1 MPTVLTLAGLFLVVS
16 VPSARGDAELRFL
29 GETHFVV
36 DESSG
41 TVVRL
46 LVERTGDPV
55 NVTALVLLEGEDTG
69 DFVATTA
76 AAFLLSSETNKT
88 VFITVRDDD
97 VPEADETFLF
107 TLRLQSSSNGVTVG
121 TPNTATITILSNDN
135 AFGIISF
142 NSTSLITVN
151 EPKDRNQYV
160 PLSLIREKGTYGT
173 VAVNFE
179 IVGGP
184 NPANE
189 DLRPDKGNITIPPG
203 RAVVVFSILIQD
215 DQLPE
220 DDEYFTVRLAGVAG
234 GALINPNGSSVQI
247 KINRNDSPLRFAQT
261 VFVVSE
267 ETGVVNITVTRGR
280 SDEGRLIG
288 SDDSEVSIDY
298 AVVSGN
304 SSASATPGS
313 DFRDL
318 QANRTLVFPP
328 RIYEAQLRFEIV
340 DDLVPEIAESFQV
353 VLLEDSLKGDGV
365 LLAPG
370 VAQVT
375 IEPNDKPYGVLSIS
389 IGLLTQTVIINED
402 STFRFEG
409 ITIARNGGTHGNV
422 SVDWTVMR
430 NSSDS
435 APVSDDLAPEAGTL
449 LFAAGQ
455 MTATLPL
462 NITDDASP
470 EEAEAFV
477 FRLLPGSVRGGAEVD
492 EPMEIV
498 FYIQD
503 SDDVYGMFRF
513 HPAEEQRIQSEP
525 SGRFLSISFLRE
537 GGTLGAVLLGF
548 TVLYIPAGP
557 VEPGRARDGVLN
569 GTRANSALFR
579 DGQSLARLTLP
590 IRNDAFLQNGAHFLV
605 QLDSVELVNIHTP
618 IPPVSPRFGGALN
631 ISLTVTPDIANGEIG
646 FTNNQTVVMHEPD
659 ENRTNP
665 ISLSLRRD
673 GTDGE
678 AVVFWSLRPVG
689 FNRDDVTPDDLGPFS
704 GSVTFLS
711 GQSDASINITVEAD
725 NIPEINETVL
735 ITLDRTNVENQIL
748 KPGFTSREIVI
759 LENDDPGGVF
769 EFSPRSRGPWI
780 INEGE
785 TVELRVVRSQGRL
798 LSQLVRYA
806 TMPAGNAEF
815 YGATGVMEFTPGD
828 REVVVALVAKPD
840 GVPELDETFSVV
852 LSSYSTPPSSLGSA
866 REVNIT
872 VRKNDDP
879 FGVIEFIRPGLAE
892 AINESKGLDS
902 HSASYPIVRNRG
914 GFGEVSVFW
923 VLEPRLSGDVSP
935 VQGYVVFGEGEHEK
949 NLTVFSVP
957 DQIPE
962 DTEDFTI
969 TLLNATGGARLGNVL
984 NASLQ
989 IRKNDDPISF
999 GEPVVVRVIEGGV
1012 ANFTVLRAGPADFVA
1027 TVMYQIT
1034 NGDTSPG
1041 DIIPLSNDTTLVFHF
1056 GEWMKN
1062 ISVATVDD
1070 DIPETDE
1077 PFYIILYNATGD
1089 AVVYGADTATVV
1101 IEANDDA
1108 NGIFSLEPVARVVE
1122 EGKPNNFYVVRDR
1135 GPFGEV
1141 TVYWQLFVNDTA
1153 LEPGQEF
1160 VSTSGTIVFTTGEV
1174 TKPIVLQA
1182 ISDKIPEFNEV
1193 YTLKL
1198 MNVSGGYP
1206 GDGGRL
1212 AETNLNVSILVPFND
1227 DPFGVFT
1234 IAAESLD
1241 REVAEDVLSEDDMS
1255 DVTSFTVLREQGTF
1269 GTVRVGWEIL
1279 SDAFP
1284 LGLPPMEDL
1293 ILMASFPVAVDL
1305 RPHMRRHHSG
1315 TDALFFSG
1323 FPGAFGTIVPD
1334 FLSAEP
1340 QGLANFTFSAWLM
1353 PNPDTDGYVIS
1364 KGNGNGTLYYG
1375 VKVQTNESHV
1385 TVLLHYRALGSN
1397 STQVARS
1404 TASKFV
1410 EDNVWV
1416 HVLVTLDDGI
1426 IEFFLDG
1433 NPIPGGMKSLKGEAI
1448 ADGPAP
1454 VRIGSDPDGEERYTG
1469 LLQDVRL
1476 YSGRLSRAQIRE
1488 LHGQPAK
1495 TDLRNVSG
1503 YLEYRQGERSKSF
1516 VVETRDDREE
1526 EGEELFYLQLV
1537 SAHGGARLPHPRP
1550 TAKLRVLKSDNANGL
1565 FGFTGACIPDT
1576 SEEGSTISCVLERTR
1591 GALDYVYVNYT
1602 VTQIDSSGSA
1612 PPSPATPPDFAN
1624 ATGVVVFQPGQRSEV
1639 LNLLALDDDI
1649 PELAEMFQIT
1659 LVSAESGDGK
1669 PGSAPTSGASID
1681 PDNSVTTVT
1690 IKASDH
1696 PYGLLQF
1703 LATPL
1708 PEGLILPAVEEAH
1721 ITVGEEDGEIRLLV
1735 VRAQGLLGRVLVGYR
1750 TIPLTALSPHDYEDT
1765 EGVLDFQPGERHAYI
1780 SVNIIDNPVPELDK
1794 VFRVELYNPD
1804 GGVDQLLSTEGSGS
1818 GEADADFFLP
1828 SFHQH
1833 ASLGIASHITVTI
1846 DASDDAHGV
1855 FEFSK
1860 DSLDVDGTEAD
1871 EGRSSVIL
1879 QVERSFGALSNVTV
1893 FWEADPSSEE
1903 DLVQWRGNVTLGVG
1917 QTKADIILQV
1927 AEDDIP
1933 ELDKSFSVVLSH
1945 VSDGRLGDRTNAT
1958 LTILATDDPYGL
1970 FLFSERSR
1978 PVRVPEANADV
1989 TLTIQRERGLMGSV
2003 RVTYGTLADGDAS
2016 PFGTPGVGRAS
2027 AGSDF
2032 IALMGSVTFAANQSE
2047 ANITLRVLDDEDPE
2061 RAESIF
2067 VALISVHLVK
2077 GVQDRPIPLSP
2088 RFGFGNVAVAQVI
2101 VEASDDAF
2109 GVLQLS
2115 STAVSVA
2122 EHYVGPIINVTRIG
2136 GIFADVSVKF
2146 RAVPMTARVGDDYSV
2161 ASSDVVLLE
2170 GESSKPVPIYVIN
2183 DIIPEL
2189 EETFRIELLNQ
2200 TTGGAMLG
2208 TPAQAV
2214 ITILPSDDPF
2224 GAFVF
2229 QAVPVT
2235 IEEPGAN
2242 SIEVRFPIVRNAG
2255 TLGQVSVRWQATIN
2269 GQPAV
2274 DDLRPVSGE
2283 VSFAPGETMKT
2294 LRVEVLAD
2302 DIPEIEE
2309 VIRVELTGAS
2319 NGGNIGYERSVDII
2333 VPANDN
2339 PYGTV
2344 YFEQSVYRVQEPL
2357 EGVYITNVTIRR
2369 SGGHFGRLEILYSTS
2384 EIDVVSIALKDG
2396 QDLLLFFDQ
2405 PVMAVPTGAPR
2416 RQVNITSQ
2424 NQPLVACAAFCLHER
2439 ACQAFSFSNVS
2450 SVATCDWVSEGA
2462 GHLVSSPRFLT
2473 YVKNVTATSSLFSSQ
2488 AIAGTDYLPVTGQT
2502 ATMFDGA
2509 GVANLTVPILTDSLP
2524 EMDESFN
2531 VYILKV
2537 DLVNETVSARNQ
2549 PTIGQPDSAVV
2560 TIDMNGDAFGVFL
2573 LYSISPNASEDGL
2586 YLEVREEPRT
2596 SVLLVIE
2603 RRGGSLGQV
2612 TIEWRFV
2619 GGTATPDVD
2628 FSGTGETLTFV
2639 EGDLRKTIE
2648 LFIVDDVEPEDN
2660 ETLMIGLVKTEGG
2673 SRILP
2678 SSDTVTVVIL
2688 ANDHVAGLVG
2698 FHGASRSVIAREGE
2712 LLQLLAVRTAPGRGN
2727 VTVDWRIQGHRVA
2740 QTFVETSGVLFFTE
2754 GVLNDTV
2761 VLQLLEDGAP
2771 EDKEEYRVT
2780 LSNIRTQGV
2789 IVTGM
2794 AALDMQGREA
2804 VVTVQASDEPFGL
2817 LSMPPSSRRVSTEEG
2832 NVTLTIFVN
2841 REFGASGVVNIS
2853 YETVRGSLQ
2862 DLSLTE
2868 GALADPGLDFVPVSG
2883 YVLMQDGQTSVAITV
2898 TILDDDIPELQE
2910 FFLVNITSAVLI
2922 TNLASPPK
2930 LDTQGL
2936 VAEITIGAND
2946 GVRGIIGW
2954 QRTDFEVNETMG
2966 VLTLVAYRNAG
2977 TYGNVSLFFYAQNL
2991 EAQKGL
2997 DFNATSTILH
3007 FSDGEAHKFVEVQI
3021 LDDNIP
3027 EGDEKFQL
3035 ILANPSFGLEL
3046 GHNTTATVTILTSDD
3061 GRGVISFNGTEHF
3074 LLQEPTSLSG
3084 LAQSVATLY
3093 VVRDP
3098 PQGTFGTVS
3107 VQFFITDANG
3117 SLSTGDLVPS
3127 QGFVVLE
3134 DGVRFKALEI
3144 WAVLDEEPEVNE
3156 TFTVTL
3162 SDPTGGTRLGQNLQT
3177 TITVL
3182 QNQAPLGLFR
3192 IFPSENRTDT
3202 VTVEEGNRTVFF
3214 TVSRSNGLE
3223 TAVSVEWE
3231 TQSDTAFGMKGDFPV
3246 LAVFQRFQETLTADW
3261 CDLPNWDPPLAMR
3274 LGRSLSGSSAHSLA
3288 TLYRWQGVFVPL
3300 EFVTIQDP
3308 KKCTGFTANSSIPY
3322 IAISHGGSP
3331 ESSAANVSLFRLQPD
3346 LNLTLEQT
3354 LSVEAHDIKYFSVG
3368 SKDYLIASSQVFVGA
3383 EGQFTPHQDLGLQEV
3398 LSTSLFRRGR
3408 VLHLAACIRRTN
3420 DSCLL
3425 YQWRN
3430 GQFQNPQPLPADS
3443 PIKQVE
3449 SFRLGGSLYLLLV
3462 TEAGPSSSC
3471 EVLVWGPR
3479 QSFFEHAQSITL
3491 PSLVSAHSF
3500 TPPSGITHLLLAG
3513 GNGSAL
3519 YSWMSELNQF
3529 SMVLES
3535 PAAWQFLSLPVTEL
3549 NTTKSLIAAT
3559 GDSDSTIYE
3568 LTSISNQSDF
3578 IPSSGELRFEPGDGE
3593 LEIAVTVL
3601 DDNVPEEEES
3611 FQVSLKNP
3619 KGGAEIG
3626 FSGHVT
3632 IVIPANDD
3640 AYGIV
3645 GFAQNSLFKDV
3656 DELEEDNL
3664 ISLTIERK
3672 RGTFGRLTL
3681 YWVANG
3687 SLNDIFPTS
3696 GVVTFSA
3703 SQALAVL
3710 SLTVVADDVP
3720 ELAERVT
3727 ITLAD
3732 VSTVGIEEEWRGAV
3746 IDPQRARALI
3756 TILPNGS
3763 PYGVIGW
3770 HLDSQIILTQEPQ
3783 RRPSSVTLTIM
3794 REQGFVGDVA
3804 VHYMTKPAL
3813 SWLPVDQATEN
3824 RDYVPKEETVVMKEE
3839 ARTAMVT
3846 VTILPDDV
3854 PELAES
3860 FLVNI
3865 TRVELLSGELGA
3877 GQPSVKRPGLEV
3889 AEVTI
3894 QENDD
3899 PRGILQFSV
3908 SKGPSGELLAYEV
3921 LPPDNLLHLPVV
3933 RLAGRIGTV
3942 IVFWEAQPILASLED
3957 FTPALGNVTFQ
3968 DGQDVAI
3975 IEITITDD
3983 AEVESL
3989 ESFSVA
3995 LSRVMGGA
4003 RLGNET
4009 EVTVHIPP
4017 NDSPLGLFGFK
4028 EQSVTVTEPQFA
4040 GDPAATAMLTV
4051 VRSPGGFGPVHLM
4064 WVLED
4069 AARDDLTPLNGTL
4082 LFGETE
4088 SRKTLSIR
4096 ALADA
4101 VLEGDEQFTVQLLSV
4116 NNEAVVDPIHGTA
4129 SVVILGDRGAMGT
4142 VAVAES
4148 SMNILIGEPQG
4159 AYNGTALVSLVRGPG
4174 IFGEIQVYWNITPN
4188 VDSEFEET
4196 SGVVTMRDRQ
4206 SAATIRLKVP
4216 DDDVPE
4222 ERRLYQLVLTNV
4234 SAGAE
4239 ISPSG
4244 RQATVTMAAS
4254 DFPYGVFSFTQ
4265 AFLHVSEEERM
4276 VNLTVQRF
4284 MGTFGRVWLY
4294 YETVSSRAVGDSDF
4308 AHTDD
4313 RLLFGPGVT
4322 AHEVSM
4328 EILDD
4333 SLPEGPEEFYLNIT
4347 HVELLNDSNW
4357 DFAVRE
4363 QGLRPDQPPEVGNIS
4378 SVTIVIQ
4385 KSDNVEGILEF
4396 HPDYVN
4402 ITVEEEEGTLFI
4414 PVLRRGGSYGEVT
4427 ADYISRGLTALPN
4440 IDYILPNASVIFHH
4454 GQNLSYINVTII
4466 DDLDREYSEMFE
4478 IQLSGATGGAVLGAH
4493 LVAQITIAKS
4503 DSPSGVVHFL
4513 NQSQLTIENPNS
4525 PLRLTLVLERTG
4537 GLVGAAS
4544 IKWSILGPN
4553 SEEGLPSVNTDIG
4566 EPVNGSFHF
4575 RDGEGGQRT
4584 IELRILPHEEV
4595 EVEETFVVMLG
4606 LLSGDT
4612 DIDPQADRV
4621 TLTIEKFGDPNG
4633 IVQFTEQ
4640 DLIERTYSEPGDM
4653 AQPLDISLQLTRR
4666 EGVMGNITIFWEIR
4680 SDSDTAGDFS
4690 ALGGSVTILAGQRN
4704 AALLLRLLPDAVPE
4718 LEEVYAAVAV
4728 SGSDWSRHFAL
4739 NVTRHAGAFGN
4750 VSVEYR
4756 IAADVPGSSL
4766 NQDFM
4771 VDAVLGNLLVKDGES
4786 FATATVP
4793 ISSQVFFATG
4803 FNFSIE
4809 LVGVT
4814 LIGPLLS
4821 SPPRILL
4828 ESKAVYVTVPE
4839 EAANSEV
4846 AFESLALEIS
4856 DFETGHCEALVS
4868 RRGLYGDVSVDWSAG
4883 YPPAQA
4889 PVGFQQGLITP
4900 SSGTVRLAHGQR
4912 SGVVSL
4918 TVTSSASSPAAY
4930 AVHLTAARSD
4940 TPGGARLRSGFTVA
4954 EVEPM
4959 GVYQFA
4965 SESRQ
4970 LVIEEDVQTITLY
4983 VQRLF
4988 GFRSNRTRLTYET
5001 RAGSARAGEDYVPV
5015 RDGELLFEA
5024 RQSSAPIRLSILD
5037 DDVTEPD
5044 ETFYV
5049 NLTDAQ
5055 VLNGS
5060 PPSPGAR
5067 PRLVPGLGGAS
5078 VTILASD
5085 VSGGRLSIG
5094 PALVR
5099 AAEDGP
5105 DGAQHQTVVLRVRRT
5120 AGLAGDVQVGVR
5132 AYGEGS
5138 AGEPFTPGPN
5148 ATWAAEGQDFRLQ
5161 SGLVTLRDGQEG
5173 ADVTLL
5179 ILDDLEPEGQEV
5191 FFVFLADPEGGA
5203 EIVGAPDEHGFA
5215 SFAKVIILGSDFHNG
5230 IVGFSLS
5237 SQSGQF
5243 LDEDSENRTALLVI
5257 LRQENR
5263 AFEDVDVFWR
5273 TTFSKTDPSLTAS
5286 GVDLARELVLTS
5298 GSALCRRGQ
5307 VQCAFA
5313 IEVRADEEPEFQSWF
5328 LVEIY
5333 RVGEGASINESA
5345 RFANVTKAT
5354 RITLQVYREASTGSA
5369 ISVRY
5374 RMQELPN
5381 TEALGPTLIW
5391 PAVPGMDF
5399 RFQVLLSDATG
5410 GARVHPEFGVANVT
5424 LVSDPEAQAVWA
5436 LLDQLHQP
5444 LDQTII
5450 DRALQGLLNKLAVE
5464 VTLEQLTGVLEALGK
5479 PVTTESQPVTTE
5491 SQPVTTESQPVP
5503 TESQPITTESQPVTT
5518 ESQPVTTESQPVP
5531 TESQP
5536 ITTESQ
5542 PVTTE
5547 SQPVTTESQPVTT
5560 ESQPVTTESQ
5570 PVTTES
5576 QPVPTE
5582 SQPVPTE
5589 SQPVPTESQP
5599 VTTES
5604 QPVPTESQP
5613 VPTESQPVTT
5623 ESQPVTTESQ
5633 PVTAESQPVT
5643 AESQPVTAES
5653 QPVTAESQPV
5663 TAESQPVTA
5672 ESQPSMANN
5681 WAPVLELGRVV
5692 CALFLLVFYMT
5703 LILTEA
5709 EKTPLKDSSR
5719 GLTYDLLC
5727 AMAKPS
5733 REDTRG
5739 LSPLSQLAERFAF
5752 SLATGTECGAV
5763 GQRGRTILDS
5773 CPYLSMEAHRWYPTQ
5788 INGHTF
5794 SGKNSDSFRLP
5805 VNLLEVPAPSRITPD
5820 VCRVVQFTEYS
5831 TDHWFLTNAKPI
5843 ALNNK
5848 IFSVSLKGRG
5858 SRPLPNNDEVVYRI
5872 HTPDGGRPR
5881 QSLCLLWNQAA
5892 ERWLSDGQFCRVME
5906 DSETFVECACS
5917 HLSIYTAFAET
5928 DAFGSYDEAFY
5939 ASALICIFGFATA
5952 ALSHVL
5958 CSRFPM
5964 FAAKLLAHMMIACL
5978 GTQICFLVSVF
5989 RGRLLSEESC
5999 ATLGLFSHY
6008 FHLSQFTWMLLQVD
6022 VFLPLIGWS
6031 QFPLL
6036 IFNSTY
6042 APSHR
6047 RVNFWQVL
6055 VMNDEHTERRYLLY
6069 FLLSWGLPAL
6079 VIIILVIVL
6088 LGGYSWNIHSVYG
6101 LVHGDVCFIPNVY
6114 AALCTA
6120 ALVPLI
6126 CLVGVFVVFVHA
6138 YHVTHQWKA
6147 YDDVFRGRTNSSEVP
6162 MVLVLFALVTLVWLW
6177 AGLHMAYKYLWTFI
6191 LLVIFNFLLGLYV
6204 LAVYVI
6210 MHNQLCWPVKASY
6223 TVEMNG
6229 HSSPDSTF
6237 QASATATVGGEIS
6250 KSTQNLISAMEE
6262 VSADWER
6269 ASLRPGSQPSAVF
6282 KPGPQNGTTYTTQGG
6297 FINTTLVADEES
6309 QEFDDLIFALKT
6321 GSGLNVSDTES
6332 IHGSQD
6338 GGSVA
6343 NSQIV
6348 ELRRIPIADTHL

>member
-1 MPTVLTLAGLFLVVS
+1 MPAVLTLAGLFLVVS

-36 DESSG
+36 DESSR

-69 DFVATTA
+69 DFEATTA
-76 AAFLLSSETNKT
+76 AAFLLSSETTKT
-88 VFITVRDDD
+88 IFIAVRDDD

-142 NSTSLITVN
+142 NSTSLITVS
-151 EPKDRNQYV
+151 EPRGRNQYV
-160 PLSLIREKGTYGT
+160 PLSLIRERGTYGT

-179 IVGGP
+179 IVEGP
-184 NPANE
+184 NPAIE
-189 DLRPDKGNITIPPG
+189 DLSPDMGNITIPPG
-203 RAVVVFSILIQD
+203 RSVVVFSILIQD

-220 DDEYFTVRLAGVAG
+220 DDEYFTVRLSGVAG
-234 GALINPNGSSVQI
+234 GALINPNRSSVQI

-261 VFVVSE
+261 VLAVSE

-280 SDEGRLIG
+280 TSEGQLIG

-318 QANRTLVFPP
+318 QAGRTLVFPP
-328 RIYEAQLRFEIV
+328 RVYEAQLRFEVV
-340 DDLVPEIAESFQV
+340 DDAVPEIAESFQV
-353 VLLEDSLKGDGV
+353 VLLEDSLKGDVV
-365 LLAPG
+365 LLAPA

-389 IGLLTQTVIINED
+389 SGLLTQTVIVNED
-402 STFRFEG
+402 STPRFDG
-409 ITIARNGGTHGNV
+409 ITVVRNGGTHGNV
-422 SVDWTVMR
+422 SVDWTVTR
-430 NSSDS
+430 NSSDRS
-435 APVSDDLAPEAGTL
+435 PVSDDLTPASGTL
-449 LFAAGQ
+449 RFAAGQ
-455 MTATLPL
+455 MAAALPL
-462 NITDDASP
+462 AIVDDAAP
-470 EEAEAFV
+470 EEAEAFT
-477 FRLLPGSVRGGAEVD
+477 FRLLPRSVRGGAEVD
-492 EPMEIV
+492 GPMELV

-503 SDDVYGMFRF
+503 SDDVYGLFQF
-513 HPAEEQRIQSEP
+513 HPAEAQRIQSEP
-525 SGRFLSISFLRE
+525 SGRFLSLSFLRT

-548 TVLYIPAGP
+548 TVLYVPAGP
-557 VEPGRARDGVLN
+557 VDPARARDGVLN
-569 GTRANSALFR
+569 GTRANSALFS
-579 DGQSLARLTLP
+579 DGQSLARLALP

-605 QLDSVELVNIHTP
+605 QLDSVELVNIRTP

-631 ISLTVTPDIANGEIG
+631 ISLRVTPDIANGEIG
-646 FTNNQTVVMHEPD
+646 FTNNQTVVVHEPD
-659 ENRTNP
+659 DNRTNL

-673 GTDGE
+673 GTDGQ

-689 FNRDDVTPDDLGPFS
+689 FNRDDVTPGDLGPFS

-711 GQSDASINITVEAD
+711 GQSDASINISVEAD
-725 NIPEINETVL
+725 IIPEINETVL
-735 ITLDRTNVENQIL
+735 ITLDRVETERFVVYFGTNTDNQIL
-748 KPGFTSREIVI
+748 KAGFTSREIVI
-759 LENDDPGGVF
+759 VENDDPGGVF

-785 TVELRVVRSQGRL
+785 TVELRVVRSQGLL
-798 LSQLVRYA
+798 LSQLVRY
-806 TMPAGNAEF
+806 TVLPAGDVDF
-815 YGATGVMEFTPGD
+815 YGATGVMEFSPGD
-828 REVVVALVAKPD
+828 REVLVALVARPD
-840 GVPELDETFSVV
+840 GVPELDKTFSVV
-852 LSSYSTPPSSLGSA
+852 LSSYSAPPSSLGAA

-872 VRKNDDP
+872 VLKNDDP
-879 FGVIEFIRPGLAE
+879 FGVIEFIRPGLSE
-892 AINESKGLDS
+892 AINESKGLQS
-902 HSASYPIVRNRG
+902 HSASFPVVRNRG
-914 GFGEVSVFW
+914 GFGEVSVLW
-923 VLEPRLSGDVSP
+923 VLEPRFSGDVSP
-935 VQGYVVFGEGEHEK
+935 VQGYVVFREGEHEK

-957 DQIPE
+957 DEIPE
-962 DTEDFTI
+962 DEEHFTI
-969 TLLNATGGARLGNVL
+969 TLLNATGGARLGNML
-984 NASLQ
+984 NASIR

-1027 TVMYQIT
+1027 TVMYQIA
-1034 NGDTSPG
+1034 NGDASPG
-1041 DIIPLSNDTTLVFHF
+1041 DIVPLSNDTTLVFGI

-1062 ISVATVDD
+1062 ISVATAED

-1122 EGKPNNFYVVRDR
+1122 EGKPTNFYVVRDR

-1141 TVYWQLFVNDTA
+1141 TIYWQLFVNDTA
-1153 LEPGQEF
+1153 LELGQEF
-1160 VSTSGTIVFTTGEV
+1160 VNTTGAIVFADREV
-1174 TKPIVLQA
+1174 TKPIVLEA

-1193 YTLKL
+1193 YTLML

-1212 AETNLNVSILVPFND
+1212 AETNLSVSVLVPFND
-1227 DPFGVFT
+1227 DPFGVFA

-1255 DVTSFTVLREQGTF
+1255 DVTSFTILREQGTF

-1284 LGLPPMEDL
+1284 LGLPPMDDL

-1305 RPHMRRHHSG
+1305 QPHMRRHHSG

-1323 FPGAFGTIVPD
+1323 FPGAFGTIVPESLPVD
-1334 FLSAEP
+1334 P

-1353 PNPDTDGYVIS
+1353 PRPNTNGFIVS
-1364 KGNGNGTLYYG
+1364 KGNENGTLYYG
-1375 VKVQTNESHV
+1375 FKVQTNESHV
-1385 TVLLHYRALGSN
+1385 TVILQYSTPGSN
-1397 STQVARS
+1397 STQVALS

-1433 NPIPGGMKSLKGEAI
+1433 NLMPGGMKSLKGEAI
-1448 ADGPAP
+1448 TDGPAP
-1454 VRIGSDPDGEERYTG
+1454 VRIGSDPVGEERYTG

-1503 YLEYRQGERSKSF
+1503 YLEYRQGEQRKSF
-1516 VVETRDDREE
+1516 VVEARDDQEE
-1526 EGEELFYLQLV
+1526 EGEEVFYLQLV
-1537 SAHGGARLPHPRP
+1537 SARGGARLPDPRP

-1576 SEEGSTISCVLERTR
+1576 SEEGSQISCVLERTR

-1612 PPSPATPPDFAN
+1612 PPSPAAPLDFVN

-1639 LNLLALDDDI
+1639 LNLLALDDDL
-1649 PELAEMFQIT
+1649 PEVAETFRIA

-1669 PGSAPTSGASID
+1669 PGSTPTSGASID

-1703 LATPL
+1703 LAAPL
-1708 PEGLILPAVEEAH
+1708 PEGMIRPAVEEARV
-1721 ITVGEEDGEIRLLV
+1721 TVGEGDGEIRLLV
-1735 VRAQGLLGRVLVGYR
+1735 ARAQGLLGRVMVGYR
-1750 TIPLTALSPHDYEDT
+1750 TVPLTAFSPRDYEET
-1765 EGVLDFQPGERHAYI
+1765 EGVLDFLPGERHKYI
-1780 SVNIIDNPVPELDK
+1780 SVNIINNAIPELDK
-1794 VFRVELYNPD
+1794 VFKVELYNPD
-1804 GGVDQLLSTEGSGS
+1804 GGVDQLIRTDGSGS
-1818 GEADADFFLP
+1818 GEGDVDFFLP

-1833 ASLGIASHITVTI
+1833 ASLGIASLITVTI
-1846 DASDDAHGV
+1846 AASDDAHGV
-1855 FEFSK
+1855 FEFSR
-1860 DSLDVDGTEAD
+1860 DSLSVDGTEPD

-1879 QVERSFGALSNVTV
+1879 QVERLFGALSNVTV
-1893 FWEADPSSEE
+1893 FWEVNPGSEG
-1903 DLVQWRGNVTLGVG
+1903 DLVQRTGNVTFGVG
-1917 QTKADIILQV
+1917 QTKADIVLQI

-1933 ELDKSFSVVLSH
+1933 ELDKSFTVVLSH
-1945 VSDGRLGDRTNAT
+1945 VSHGRLGNQTNTT

-1978 PVRVPEANADV
+1978 PIRVPEADADV
-1989 TLTIQRERGLMGSV
+1989 TLTIQRERGLMGLV
-2003 RVTYGTLADGDAS
+2003 RVTYTTLADGDAS

-2047 ANITLRVLDDEDPE
+2047 ANITLRVLDDQDPE

-2067 VALISVHLVK
+2067 VELISVQLVK

-2088 RFGFGNVAVAQVI
+2088 RLGFRNLAVAQVI

-2115 STAVSVA
+2115 ASAVSVA
-2122 EHYVGPIINVTRIG
+2122 ENYVGPIVNVTRIG

-2208 TPAQAV
+2208 TPTQTI

-2229 QAVPVT
+2229 QVAPVT
-2235 IEEPGAN
+2235 IEEPGVN
-2242 SIEVRFPIVRNAG
+2242 SIEVRLPIVRNAG
-2255 TLGQVSVRWQATIN
+2255 TLGQVSVRWQATVN

-2283 VSFAPGETMKT
+2283 VSFAPGETMKI

-2302 DIPEIEE
+2302 DVPEIEE
-2309 VIRVELTGAS
+2309 VIRVELTSAS
-2319 NGGNIGYERSVDII
+2319 NGGNIGFERSVNII

-2344 YFEQSVYRVQEPL
+2344 YFEQPVYRVQEPL
-2357 EGVYITNVTIRR
+2357 EGVYIANITIRR
-2369 SGGHFGRLEILYSTS
+2369 SGGHFGNLEILYSTS
-2384 EIDVVSIALKDG
+2384 EIDVVSNALKVG
-2396 QDLLLFFDQ
+2396 QDLLLYFGQ
-2405 PVMAVPTGAPR
+2405 PVMAVPSGATR
-2416 RQVNITSQ
+2416 RQVNITSSK
-2424 NQPLVACAAFCLHER
+2424 QPLVACAAFCLRER

-2450 SVATCDWVSEGA
+2450 SVATCDWVNEGA
-2462 GHLVSSPRFLT
+2462 SQLANSPQFLT
-2473 YVKNVTATSSLFSSQ
+2473 YIKNSTATSSLFSSQ
-2488 AIAGTDYLPVTGQT
+2488 AIAGSDYLLVTSQV

-2509 GVANLTVPILTDSLP
+2509 GIANLTVPILTDTLP
-2524 EMDESFN
+2524 EVDESFN

-2537 DLVNETVSARNQ
+2537 NLVNKTVPARNQ
-2549 PTIGQPDSAVV
+2549 PMIGQPDSAVV
-2560 TIDMNGDAFGVFL
+2560 TIGMNGDAFGVFL
-2573 LYSISPNASEDGL
+2573 LYCISPNASNNGL

-2596 SVLLVIE
+2596 SVLLVVE
-2603 RRGGSLGQV
+2603 RRVGSLGQV
-2612 TIEWRFV
+2612 TVEWRFV
-2619 GGTATPDVD
+2619 GGTATPNVD
-2628 FSGTGETLTFV
+2628 FNGTGETLTFV

-2648 LFIVDDVEPEDN
+2648 LFIVDDTEPEDN

-2688 ANDHVAGLVG
+2688 ANDHVAGMVG
-2698 FHGASRSVIAREGE
+2698 FHAASRSVIAREGE
-2712 LLQLLAVRTAPGRGN
+2712 LLQLMVVRTAPGRGN
-2727 VTVDWRIQGHRVA
+2727 VTVDWRIQGNRVA
-2740 QTFVETSGVLFFTE
+2740 QTFAETSGVLFFTQ
-2754 GVLNDTV
+2754 GMLNYTV
-2761 VLQLLEDGAP
+2761 VLQLLDDGTP

-2794 AALDMQGREA
+2794 AALDIQGREA
-2804 VVTVQASDEPFGL
+2804 VVTVEASDEPFGL
-2817 LSMPPSSRRVSTEEG
+2817 LSIPPSSLRVFTEER

-2862 DLSLTE
+2862 DLTLTE

-2883 YVLMQDGQTSVAITV
+2883 FVLMQDGQTSVAISITV
-2898 TILDDDIPELQE
+2898 LDDDIPELQE
-2910 FFLVNITSAVLI
+2910 FFLVNITSAVLV
-2922 TNLASPPK
+2922 TTLMPPPK

-2936 VAEITIGAND
+2936 VAEISIGAND
-2946 GVRGIIGW
+2946 GVRGVVGW
-2954 QRTDFEVNETMG
+2954 QNTDFEVNETARS
-2966 VLTLVAYRNAG
+2966 LTLVAYRNRG
-2977 TYGNVSLFFYAQNL
+2977 SYGNVSLFFYAQNL
-2991 EAQKGL
+2991 EAQMGL

-3007 FSDGEAHKFVEVQI
+3007 FADGETHKFVEVQI
-3021 LDDNIP
+3021 LDDDIP

-3035 ILANPSFGLEL
+3035 ILANPSVGLEL
-3046 GHNTTATVTILTSDD
+3046 GQNTTATVTILTSDD
-3061 GRGVISFNGTEHF
+3061 GRGVISFNGTEDF
-3074 LLQEPTSLSG
+3074 LLQEPTFLSG
-3084 LAQSVATLY
+3084 LSRSVATLY

-3107 VQFFITDANG
+3107 VQFLITDANG

-3162 SDPTGGTRLGQNLQT
+3162 SNPTGGARLGQNLET
-3177 TITVL
+3177 IITVL

-3231 TQSDTAFGMKGDFPV
+3231 TQSDTAFGMKGDVPV
-3246 LAVFQRFQETLTADW
+3246 LAVYQRFQENLTADW
-3261 CDLPNWDPPLAMR
+3261 CNLANSDPPLAMR
-3274 LGRSLSGSSAHSLA
+3274 LGRSLSGGSGPTLA

-3300 EFVTIQDP
+3300 EFVMVQDP
-3308 KKCTGFTANSSIPY
+3308 KKCTGFTTNSSIPY
-3322 IAISHGGSP
+3322 IAVSHGGLP
-3331 ESSAANVSLFRLQPD
+3331 ESSATNISLFRLQPD
-3346 LNLTLEQT
+3346 LNLTLEQM
-3354 LSVEAHDIKYFSVG
+3354 LSVEAHDIKYFSVD
-3368 SKDYLIASSQVFVGA
+3368 SKDYLIASSQVFVRT
-3383 EGQFTPHQDLGLQEV
+3383 EGEFTPHQNLGLQGV
-3398 LSTSLFRRGR
+3398 LSTSLFLRGR
-3408 VLHLAACIRRTN
+3408 VLYLAMGLMRTT
-3420 DSCLL
+3420 DGCLL
-3425 YQWRN
+3425 YQWTD
-3430 GQFQNPQPLPADS
+3430 GQFRNPQPLSANGPV
-3443 PIKQVE
+3443 KQVE
-3449 SFRLGGSLYLLLV
+3449 SFPMEGSLYLLLV
-3462 TEAGPSSSC
+3462 TEGPNSSC

-3479 QSFFEHAQSITL
+3479 QSSFEHAQSIPL
-3491 PSLVSAHSF
+3491 PGLVSVHSF
-3500 TPPSGITHLLLAG
+3500 TPPSGITHILLAG
-3513 GNGSAL
+3513 GNRSAL
-3519 YSWMSELNQF
+3519 YSWKSELNQF
-3529 SMVLES
+3529 STVLES
-3535 PAAWQFLSLPVTEL
+3535 PPARQFLSLPVPDL

-3578 IPSSGELRFEPGDGE
+3578 IPSSGELQFEMGDAK

-3601 DDNVPEEEES
+3601 DDNVPEEEEF

-3632 IVIPANDD
+3632 VVISPNDD
-3640 AYGIV
+3640 AYGII
-3645 GFAQNSLFKDV
+3645 GFAQNSLSKDV
-3656 DELEEDNL
+3656 DELEEENL

-3672 RGTFGRLTL
+3672 RGTFGRLTVR
-3681 YWVANG
+3681 WVANG
-3687 SLNDIFPTS
+3687 SLSDIFPTS

-3710 SLTVVADDVP
+3710 SLTVLADNIP

-3732 VSTVGIEEEWRGAV
+3732 VFTLGIGEEWRGAV
-3746 IDPQRARALI
+3746 IDPQRAHAMI

-3770 HLDSQIILTQEPQ
+3770 HLDSQIILTQEPE
-3783 RRPSSVTLTIM
+3783 RRPSNVTLTII

-3804 VHYMTKPAL
+3804 VRYATRLAL
-3813 SWLPVDQATEN
+3813 SRLPVNQASEN
-3824 RDYVPKEETVVMKEE
+3824 QDFVPKEEMVVMKED

-3846 VTILPDDV
+3846 VTLLPDDV

-3865 TRVELLSGELGA
+3865 TGVELLGGAVGA
-3877 GQPSVKRPGLEV
+3877 GQPSMRRPGLEV

-3899 PRGILQFSV
+3899 PRGVLQFNV
-3908 SKGPSGELLAYEV
+3908 SKESSGEVLAYEV
-3921 LPPDNLLHLPVV
+3921 LPPDNLLRLPVV

-3942 IVFWEAQPILASLED
+3942 IAFWEALPILAGLQD
-3957 FTPALGNVTFQ
+3957 FTPASGNVTFQ
-3968 DGQDVAI
+3968 DGQGVAVI
-3975 IEITITDD
+3975 QITITDD
-3983 AEVESL
+3983 AEVEPL
-3989 ESFSVA
+3989 ETFSVV

-4009 EVTVHIPP
+4009 EVIVHIPP
-4017 NDSPLGLFGFK
+4017 NDSPLGLFGF
-4028 EQSVTVTEPQFA
+4028 EEPSVTITEPQFP
-4040 GDPAATAMLTV
+4040 GDPAAMATLTV
-4051 VRSPGGFGPVHLM
+4051 VRSPGGIGPVHLT
-4064 WVLED
+4064 WVLE
-4069 AARDDLTPLNGTL
+4069 AAASDDLTPLNGSL

-4088 SRKTLSIR
+4088 SRKSLTIR

-4101 VLEGDEQFTVQLLSV
+4101 VLEGDEQFDVQLLSV
-4116 NNEAVVDPIHGTA
+4116 NEAVVDPIHDTA
-4129 SVVILGDRGAMGT
+4129 SIVILGDRGALGT
-4142 VAVAES
+4142 VAIAES
-4148 SMNILIGEPQG
+4148 SLNVLIGEPQG
-4159 AYNGTALVSLVRGPG
+4159 SYNGTALISLVRGPG
-4174 IFGEIQVYWNITPN
+4174 IFGEILVHWNITPA

-4196 SGVVTMRDRQ
+4196 SGVVTMRDMQ

-4216 DDDVPE
+4216 DDDLPE
-4222 ERRLYQLVLTNV
+4222 ERRVYQLVLTNV

-4265 AFLHVSEEERM
+4265 AVLHVSEEGRT
-4276 VNLTVQRF
+4276 VNVTVQRSS
-4284 MGTFGRVWLY
+4284 GTFGRVWLY
-4294 YETVSSRAVGDSDF
+4294 YRTVGSLAVADSDF
-4308 AHTDD
+4308 APTVG
-4313 RLLFGPGVT
+4313 RLLFEPSVAARGVS
-4322 AHEVSM
+4322 V

-4333 SLPEGPEEFYLNIT
+4333 SVPEGPEEFYLNIT
-4347 HVELLNDSNW
+4347 QVELLNDSNW

-4363 QGLRPDQPPEVGNIS
+4363 QGLQPDQPPKVGNIS
-4378 SVTIVIQ
+4378 SIAIVIQ
-4385 KSDNVEGILEF
+4385 KSDNAEGVVEF

-4402 ITVEEEEGTLFI
+4402 ITVEEERGSLSI
-4414 PVLRRGGSYGEVT
+4414 PVLRRGGSYGQVT

-4440 IDYILPNASVIFHH
+4440 IDYILPNGSVIFQQ
-4454 GQNLSYINVTII
+4454 GQNVSYINVTII
-4466 DDLDREYSEMFE
+4466 DDLEREYSELFE

-4503 DSPSGVVHFL
+4503 DSPNGVIRFL
-4513 NQSQLTIENPNS
+4513 NQSLLRIENPNS
-4525 PLRLTLVLERTG
+4525 TQTLVLVLERTG
-4537 GLVGAAS
+4537 GLVGAAT

-4584 IELRILPHEEV
+4584 IELKILPHTEV

-4606 LLSGDT
+4606 LLSGDA
-4612 DIDPQADRV
+4612 DIDPRADRV
-4621 TLTIEKFGDPNG
+4621 TFTIQKFGDPNG
-4633 IVQFTEQ
+4633 VVQFVEG
-4640 DLIERTYSEPGDM
+4640 DLIERIYSEPGDM
-4653 AQPLDISLQLTRR
+4653 DGPLNISLRLTRR
-4666 EGVMGNITIFWEIR
+4666 EGVTGNVTVFWEIV

-4690 ALGGSVTILAGQRN
+4690 ALRGTATIPAGQRD
-4704 AALLLRLLPDAVPE
+4704 AELLLRLLPDATPE
-4718 LEEVYAAVAV
+4718 LEEVYAVRLTAVAGGAELDADRSSARIRVRANDEPHGVFALYRQLQAVAV
-4728 SGSDWSRHFAL
+4728 SGSDRSRHFAL
-4739 NVTRHAGAFGN
+4739 NVTRRAGAFGN

-4756 IAADVPGSSL
+4756 IAADAPGSGL

-4771 VDAVLGNLLVKDGES
+4771 VDAVLGNLLVKDGQS
-4786 FATATVP
+4786 FASTTVP
-4793 ISSQVFFATG
+4793 ISSQVFFVTG

-4821 SPPRILL
+4821 SPPRILP
-4828 ESKAVYVTVPE
+4828 ESKAVSVTVPE

-4846 AFESLALEIS
+4846 AFESLSLEIA
-4856 DFETGHCEALVS
+4856 DFETGRCEALVS
-4868 RRGLYGDVSVDWSAG
+4868 RRGLYGDVTVDWRAG

-4900 SSGTVRLAHGQR
+4900 SSGTVRLAHGER
-4912 SGVVSL
+4912 SAMVAL
-4918 TVTSSASSPAAY
+4918 TVMSNATSPAAY

-4940 TPGGARLRSGFTVA
+4940 APGGARLRSGFTVA
-4954 EVEPM
+4954 EVEPL
-4959 GVYQFA
+4959 GVYQFS

-4988 GFRSNRTRLTYET
+4988 GFRSNRTRLTYGT
-5001 RAGSARAGEDYVPV
+5001 WSGSARAGEDYVAV

-5024 RQSSAPIRLSILD
+5024 RQTSAPLRLSVLD
-5037 DDVTEPD
+5037 DDLPEPD
-5044 ETFYV
+5044 EIFYV
-5049 NLTDAQ
+5049 NLTEAQ
-5055 VLNGS
+5055 VLSGS

-5067 PRLVPGLGGAS
+5067 PRLVPGLSAAS

-5085 VSGGRLSIG
+5085 VTGGRLSIG

-5105 DGAQHQTVVLRVRRT
+5105 DGAQRRTVVLRVRRT
-5120 AGLAGDVQVGVR
+5120 AGLAGDVRVGVR

-5138 AGEPFTPGPN
+5138 AGRPFAPGAN
-5148 ATWAAEGQDFRLQ
+5148 ATWAQEGQDFQLE
-5161 SGLVTLRDGQEG
+5161 SGLVTLRDGQDG
-5173 ADVTLL
+5173 ADVTLF
-5179 ILDDLEPEGQEV
+5179 ILDDPEPEGQEV

-5203 EIVGAPDEHGFA
+5203 ELVGAPDAHGFT
-5215 SFAKVIILGSDFHNG
+5215 SFAKIIILGSDFHNG

-5243 LDEDSENRTALLVI
+5243 LDEDSENRTALLVVQ
-5257 LRQENR
+5257 RQENR

-5273 TTFSKTDPSLTAS
+5273 ATFSKTGPSLSAG
-5286 GVDLARELVLTS
+5286 GVDLARELVATS

-5307 VQCAFA
+5307 VLCAFA
-5313 IEVRADEEPEFQSWF
+5313 VEVRPDQEPEFESWF

-5333 RVGEGASINESA
+5333 QVGEGASINDSA
-5345 RFANVTKAT
+5345 RFANVTMLESDDPRGLVFFAVGSRLPVATQKLT
-5354 RITLQVYREASTGSA
+5354 RISLQVYREASTGSA

-5374 RMQELPN
+5374 RMQELPKA
-5381 TEALGPTLIW
+5381 EALGPTFIW
-5391 PAVPGMDF
+5391 PAVAGRDFVMAEGLLTFDLGQRSTGLDVVLTPGAASSNPLPK

-5410 GARVHPEFGVANVT
+5410 GARVHPVFGVANVT
-5424 LVSDPEAQAVWA
+5424 LVSDAETQAVWA

-5444 LDQTII
+5444 LDQTVI
-5450 DRALQGLLNKLAVE
+5450 DRVLQGLLNKFAVE
-5464 VTLEQLTGVLEALGK
+5464 VTREQLTGVLEALGK
-5479 PVTTESQPVTTE
+5479 
-5491 SQPVTTESQPVP
+5491 
-5503 TESQPITTESQPVTT
+5503 
-5518 ESQPVTTESQPVP
+5518 
-5531 TESQP
+5531 
-5536 ITTESQ
+5536 
-5542 PVTTE
+5542 
-5547 SQPVTTESQPVTT
+5547 
-5560 ESQPVTTESQ
+5560 
-5570 PVTTES
+5570 
-5576 QPVPTE
+5576 
-5582 SQPVPTE
+5582 
-5589 SQPVPTESQP
+5589 
-5599 VTTES
+5599 
-5604 QPVPTESQP
+5604 
-5613 VPTESQPVTT
+5613 
-5623 ESQPVTTESQ
+5623 
-5633 PVTAESQPVT
+5633 
-5643 AESQPVTAES
+5643 
-5653 QPVTAESQPV
+5653 
-5663 TAESQPVTA
+5663 
-5672 ESQPSMANN
+5672 
-5681 WAPVLELGRVV
+5681 
-5692 CALFLLVFYMT
+5692 
-5703 LILTEA
+5703 ILTEA
-5709 EKTPLKDSSR
+5709 EDIPLEDSSR

-5727 AMAKPS
+5727 AMANPS
-5733 REDTRG
+5733 RTDTRG
-5739 LSPLSQLAERFAF
+5739 LSSLSQLAERFAF
-5752 SLATGTECGAV
+5752 ALATGTDCGTL

-5773 CPYLSMEAHRWYPTQ
+5773 CPYLSIAAHRWYPAQ
-5788 INGHTF
+5788 INGYTY
-5794 SGKNSDSFRLP
+5794 SGKNSDTFSLP
-5805 VNLLEVPAPSRITPD
+5805 PGLLEVSTPPRAPPD
-5820 VCRVVQFTEYS
+5820 ACHVVQFTEYS
-5831 TDHWFLTNAKPI
+5831 AEHWFLTNAKPV
-5843 ALNNK
+5843 ALNTK

-5858 SRPLPNNDEVVYRI
+5858 SRPLPNDAEVVYRI
-5872 HTPDGGRPR
+5872 HTPDRRARPR
-5881 QSLCLLWNQAA
+5881 QSQCLLWNEAA
-5892 ERWLSDGQFCRVME
+5892 ERWLSDGQFCRVVDDTE
-5906 DSETFVECACS
+5906 AFVECACS

-5928 DAFGSYDEAFY
+5928 DALFSYNEAFY
-5939 ASALICIFGFATA
+5939 ASSLICIFGFAA
-5952 ALSHVL
+5952 AILSHVL

-5978 GTQICFLVSVF
+5978 GTQICFLVSTF
-5989 RGRLLSEESC
+5989 RGRLLSDDSC
-5999 ATLGLFSHY
+5999 AALGLFSHY
-6008 FHLSQFTWMLLQVD
+6008 FHLSQFTWMLLQ
-6022 VFLPLIGWS
+6022 
-6031 QFPLL
+6031 
-6036 IFNSTY
+6036 
-6042 APSHR
+6042 A
-6047 RVNFWQVL
+6047 VNFWQVL

-6079 VIIILVIVL
+6079 VIIVLVIVL
-6088 LGGYSWNIHSVYG
+6088 LGGYDWKIHSVYN
-6101 LVHGDVCFIPNVY
+6101 LVNGDVCFIPNVY

-6126 CLVGVFVVFVHA
+6126 CLVAVFVIFIHA
-6138 YHVTHQWKA
+6138 YQVTHQWKA

-6162 MVLVLFALVTLVWLW
+6162 MVLVLFTLVTLVWLW
-6177 AGLHMAYKYLWTFI
+6177 AGLHMAYRYLWTFI

-6204 LAVYVI
+6204 LVVYVI

-6229 HSSPDSTF
+6229 HGTLDSPF
-6237 QASATATVGGEIS
+6237 QAGATPSVGGEIS

-6269 ASLRPGSQPSAVF
+6269 ASLRAGSQPSSVS
-6282 KPGPQNGTTYTTQGG
+6282 KQGPQNGTAYTTQGG